1 MFTELMETARRSELG
16 CRVLLFPRAELFFL
30 EWRQRRMSRYAQ
42 VAFTQNVRR
51 VQEERGSADAM
62 ERLLAGN
69 PGRADRMGAT
79 EAEFIAARD
88 GLYLATVSETGW
100 PYIQF
105 RGGPPGFVHVLDE
118 ATLAFLDVRGN
129 RQYITA
135 GNVRGN
141 DRVSLFFMDYA
152 RRTRLKVL
160 GRAEIRD
167 PGEFVDLRGR
177 SGGARTEG
185 HAESLL
191 VVRVEG
197 FAWNCAKHITPRFSE
212 AELAGALER
221 VYERVGELEEENRA
235 LRSRLGMRD

>member
-1 MFTELMETARRSELG
+1 
-16 CRVLLFPRAELFFL
+16 
-30 EWRQRRMSRYAQ
+30 MSRYAQ
-42 VAFTQNVRR
+42 VAFTHHVRR
-51 VQEERGSADAM
+51 VQEERGSASAM

-69 PGRADRMGAT
+69 AGRADRMGAVET
-79 EAEFIAARD
+79 EFIAARD
-88 GLYLATVSETGW
+88 GFYLATVSETGW

-135 GNVRGN
+135 GNLRGN

-160 GRAEIRD
+160 GRAELRD
-167 PGEFVDLRGR
+167 PGEFPDPRGR
-177 SGGARTEG
+177 SGDTRTEG

-191 VVRVEG
+191 VVTVEG

-212 AELAGALER
+212 AELAGTLDR
-221 VYERVGELEEENRA
+221 VYERITELEQENRE
-235 LRSRLGMRD
+235 LRARLGLRD

>member
-1 MFTELMETARRSELG
+1 DPG
-16 CRVLLFPRAELFFL
+16 C
-30 EWRQRRMSRYAQ
+30 
-42 VAFTQNVRR
+42 T
-51 VQEERGSADAM
+51 
-62 ERLLAGN
+62 
-69 PGRADRMGAT
+69 DRMGAT
-79 EAEFIAARD
+79 EAAFIGARD
-88 GLYLATVSETGW
+88 GFYLATVSATGW

-118 ATLAFLDVRGN
+118 ETLALLDVRGN

-135 GNVRGN
+135 GNLRGN

-152 RRTRLKVL
+152 HRTRLKVL

-167 PGEFVDLRGR
+167 PGEFARLHGR
-177 SGGARTEG
+177 SADARTEG
-185 HAESLL
+185 QAESLL

-221 VYERVGELEEENRA
+221 VYGRIAELEE
-235 LRSRLGMRD
+235 

>member
-1 MFTELMETARRSELG
+1 
-16 CRVLLFPRAELFFL
+16 
-30 EWRQRRMSRYAQ
+30 MSRYAQ

-51 VQEERGSADAM
+51 VQEERGSATAM
-62 ERLLAGN
+62 ERLLTGN
-69 PGRADRMGAT
+69 PGRADRMGVA
-79 EAEFIAARD
+79 EAEFIGARD
-88 GLYLATVSETGW
+88 GFYLATVSETGW

-118 ATLAFLDVRGN
+118 ATLALLDVRGN

-135 GNVRGN
+135 GNLRGN
-141 DRVSLFFMDYA
+141 DRVALFFMDYA
-152 RRTRLKVL
+152 HRTRLKVL

-167 PGEFVDLRGR
+167 PGEFPDLRGR
-177 SGGARTEG
+177 AGDTRTEG
-185 HAESLL
+185 QVETLL

-221 VYERVGELEEENRA
+221 VYERMAELEDENRE
-235 LRSRLGMRD
+235 LRSRLGARD